1 MKKLLL
7 LFVAAIATLSVNAKV
22 VKVNMDN
29 VKDKWEK
36 NEDGTVYTLS
46 YEGLNITFDKAESKS
61 ELVDPTDLIKIY
73 VGSVLTIE
81 NTEDE
86 KITTASFACASDK
99 YCVDGTWSEGE
110 ATIDGLSLNWAG
122 STTKLTLTAVKQIRC
137 SEIIITT
144 GDSKYEEKDIT
155 NTAETAY
162 TINQA
167 VQLIQAGEG
176 LSQTVF
182 VKGIISKIENFNEK
196 YGSLTYW
203 ISEDGSTSAQQ
214 FQCYS
219 GLNVNGEKF
228 TSEED
233 LQVGTEVIV
242 KGILKKYKPQE
253 GAEIYE
259 LDMNNEIVSLATS
272 IEEVD
277 EVAAQPKSM
286 KVMQNGRLVIINNG
300 KKYNAAGMM
309 MK

>member
-29 VKDKWEK
+29 VKDKWVKTE
-36 NEDGTVYTLS
+36 NGFTLS
-46 YEGLNITFDKAESKS
+46 YEGLNFTFDKAESS
-61 ELVDPTDLIKIY
+61 NDLVDPTDLIKIY
-73 VGSVLTIE
+73 AGSMLTIE

-86 KITTASFACASDK
+86 NITTAMFACYNDK
-99 YCVDGTWSEGE
+99 YCVDGTWSDGK
-110 ATIDGLSLNWAG
+110 ATIEGTSLNWEG
-122 STTKLTLTAVKQIRC
+122 STTKLSFTAVKQIRV

-162 TINQA
+162 TITEA

-182 VKGIISKIENFNEK
+182 VKGIISKIDNFNEK

-203 ISEDGSTSAQQ
+203 LSEDGSTSAQQ

-242 KGILKKYKPQE
+242 KGVMKKYKPQE

-259 LDMNNEIVSLATS
+259 FDMNNEIVSLATS
-272 IEEVD
+272 IEEVE

>member
-29 VKDKWEK
+29 VKDKWVKTE
-36 NEDGTVYTLS
+36 NGFTLS
-46 YEGLNITFDKAESKS
+46 YEGLNFTFDKAESS
-61 ELVDPTDLIKIY
+61 NDLVDPTDLIKIY
-73 VGSVLTIE
+73 AGSMLTIE

-86 KITTASFACASDK
+86 NITTAMFACYNDK
-99 YCVDGTWSEGE
+99 YCVDGTWSDGK
-110 ATIDGLSLNWAG
+110 ATIEGTSLNWEG
-122 STTKLTLTAVKQIRC
+122 STTKLSFTAVKQIRV

-162 TINQA
+162 TITEA

-182 VKGIISKIENFNEK
+182 VKGIISKIDNFNEK

-203 ISEDGSTSAQQ
+203 LSEDGSTSAQQ

-242 KGILKKYKPQE
+242 KGVMKKYKPQE

-259 LDMNNEIVSLATS
+259 FDMNNEIVSLATS
-272 IEEVD
+272 IEEVE
-277 EVAAQPKSM
+277 EVAAQLKSM
-286 KVMQNGRLVIINNG
+286 KVMQNGRLIIINNG

>member
-29 VKDKWEK
+29 VKDKWVKTE
-36 NEDGTVYTLS
+36 NGFTLS
-46 YEGLNITFDKAESKS
+46 YEGLNFTFDKAESS
-61 ELVDPTDLIKIY
+61 SDLVDPTDLIKIY

-81 NTEDE
+81 NTEE
-86 KITTASFACASDK
+86 ENITTASFACYSDK
-99 YCVDGTWSEGE
+99 YCVDGTWSAGK
-110 ATIDGLSLNWAG
+110 ATIEGTNLKWEG
-122 STTKLTLTAVKQIRC
+122 STTKLSFTAVKQIRV

-155 NTAETAY
+155 NTVETAY
-162 TINQA
+162 TITEA

-182 VKGIISKIENFNEK
+182 VKGIISKIDNFNEK

-203 ISEDGSTSAQQ
+203 LSEDGSTSAQQ

-233 LQVGTEVIV
+233 LQVGAEVIV
-242 KGILKKYKPQE
+242 KGVMKKYKPQE

-259 LDMNNEIVSLATS
+259 FDMNNEIVSLATS
-272 IEEVD
+272 IEEVE